1 MQQIYNVICVSSAV
15 DPTAVCCGSCGSLFD
30 CLAAKRKIC
39 WKIGRKSRQKRR
51 TTETANGNG
60 NGTSK
65 MKMKT
70 VSHITQEIATQPNAT
85 QLLSSRLDS
94 TQLNSTQV
102 KSSGQGSDRRT
113 TGLTLGSG
121 GLFASREVLKKAPRS
136 VRDFGKT

>member
-1 MQQIYNVICVSSAV
+1 MLPTADMQQIYNVICVSSAV

-39 WKIGRKSRQKRR
+39 WKIGLKSRQKRR

-94 TQLNSTQV
+94 TQLNSSQV
-102 KSSGQGSDRRT
+102 KWPRIRQTHDRINPRERRT
-113 TGLTLGSG
+113 LCQQRGS
-121 GLFASREVLKKAPRS
+121 
-136 VRDFGKT
+136 